1 MSSRPQAGGLRVR
14 SLADV
19 HLADRLTGPG
29 CPVCTARTRA
39 VARYLD
45 GWLGE
50 SVNDVTLR
58 AELDRARGLCG
69 EHTGALLAAERRG
82 AGGRLAS
89 AILLDAILRV
99 RAAELATARAARGRG
114 RGRAYAVAARPP
126 ACLVCTTAEA
136 AEATSVAGIAG
147 YLDDADWARAASTA
161 DFCLAHLVAL
171 LRAADGPGAAAVA
184 AEQTARI
191 DGIRALLT
199 AYGMNAAFDRRHLRR
214 PEEAAA
220 VDAAAQ
226 LLGAATPEPPT
237 RG

>member
-1 MSSRPQAGGLRVR
+1 MSDRSQAGGLRVR

-29 CPVCTARTRA
+29 CPVCGARARA

-69 EHTGALLAAERRG
+69 DHTGALLAAERRG

-99 RAAELATARAARGRG
+99 RAAELATARTARGRG
-114 RGRAYAVAARPP
+114 RGRAYAAAARPP
-126 ACLVCTTAEA
+126 ACLVCATEAA
-136 AEATSVAGIAG
+136 AEASAVTGIAG
-147 YLDDADWARAASTA
+147 YLDDADWVRAAGA
-161 DFCLAHLVAL
+161 AAFCLAHLVAL
-171 LRAADGPGAAAVA
+171 LGVADGPGAAAVA
-184 AEQTARI
+184 AEQAARV
-191 DGIRALLT
+191 DAVRALLT
-199 AYGMNAAFDRRHLRR
+199 AYGMNAAFDRRHLQR

-226 LLGAATPEPPT
+226 LLGAPGAETPS